1 MKIKRLWVVAG
12 GGLLVAVIGTLYL
25 FHANDLGLTA
35 FDLAMGGHP
44 KLDVL
49 RRNAKA
55 AADSFL
61 AQRKADLAGSSGEKD
76 ELVLDYSKSSKI
88 RSFGYQSSFY
98 YYCWDIYLPYSIR
111 PQSSSTVTV
120 LVHLSDATP
129 GYQHDA
135 EKFHVIQVMLLDQQG
150 RVTKTIDGK

>member
-1 MKIKRLWVVAG
+1 MKIKRLWGIAAA
-12 GGLLVAVIGTLYL
+12 GLLVAVIATICL
-25 FHANDLGLTA
+25 FHANDLGLTE

-49 RRNAKA
+49 RTNIKA

-61 AQRKADLAGSSGEKD
+61 TQRKSDLAGSSGGQD
-76 ELVLDYSKSSKI
+76 EFAVDYSKSSKI
-88 RSFGYQSSFY
+88 RSLGYRSSFY

-111 PQSSSTVTV
+111 PQSSTTVTL
-120 LVHLSDATP
+120 LVHLSDATQ
-129 GYQHDA
+129 GNQHDA

-150 RVTKTIDGK
+150 RVIKTVDGK